1 VALDDERRRL
11 RLASCKRSP
20 EKLIADLPRFDGH
33 VARFLAA
40 RPALAGWRL
49 EKVAI
54 APELSREARVA
65 VADRGYLAQDLR
77 DLTESL

>member
-1 VALDDERRRL
+1 
-11 RLASCKRSP
+11 
-20 EKLIADLPRFDGH
+20 